1 MSARVELR
9 RLTETAVWAPTT
21 GAGRTGRGGD
31 RQPRYSGRGSGSGSG
46 GTTTPRSQHGTAGS
60 GPHLR
65 GSPTLKRAEPTYGRS
80 RPWPVSRVVRPST
93 WGWTSTRTRSRWGSC
108 RPTSRSQTS
117 NGSPTTRRR
126 SAGSPAAS
134 ATPACCEPATSTG
147 PTGFEL
153 ARLLH
158 SLDVRCQVI
167 APSLIPKAPGDKV
180 KTDRRDCRR
189 LTAAAP
195 RRRAGLRPH
204 PDRPGGGGAG
214 SVPHQRRH
222 GPRPDPCP
230 QPARQVPAA
239 PRAGVAGGATWTLT
253 HQAWLGSQRF
263 EQPAMAQTFGHD
275 LAVVE
280 VGNVQPDAVEA
291 DLAGWCDRAPLDSA
305 GRPAGRLP
313 WGHPAGRAEVGRS
326 RSLTGAGS
334 PRPATS
340 WGSAG
345 WSQASCS
352 SGTSVHRGRLT
363 KAGNGHLRAQLA
375 RVGLGL
381 AASPRRRRRDR
392 PPPAGP

>member
-1 MSARVELR
+1 M
-9 RLTETAVWAPTT
+9 
-21 GAGRTGRGGD
+21 
-31 RQPRYSGRGSGSGSG
+31 
-46 GTTTPRSQHGTAGS
+46 
-60 GPHLR
+60 
-65 GSPTLKRAEPTYGRS
+65 RAEPPYGRS

-204 PDRPGGGGAG
+204 PDRPRGGGAG
-214 SVPHQRRH
+214 SLPHQRRH

-239 PRAGVAGGATWTLT
+239 PRAGVAGRVDLDAHPPGVAWVAAVRPARHGPDVRALPGRGRGPQRATRRRGGRPCRLVRPPT
-253 HQAWLGSQRF
+253 
-263 EQPAMAQTFGHD
+263 
-275 LAVVE
+275 
-280 VGNVQPDAVEA
+280 VG
-291 DLAGWCDRAPLDSA
+291 LAGRS
-305 GRPAGRLP
+305 AGRLP
-313 WGHPAGRAEVGRS
+313 RGHAAGRAGVGR
-326 RSLTGAGS
+326 
-334 PRPATS
+334 
-340 WGSAG
+340 
-345 WSQASCS
+345 
-352 SGTSVHRGRLT
+352 
-363 KAGNGHLRAQLA
+363 
-375 RVGLGL
+375 
-381 AASPRRRRRDR
+381 
-392 PPPAGP
+392 